1 MSTRFLACTY
11 FAFLMFLFLGIAII
25 ADIFMEA
32 IEVITST
39 TSRKEVWDKS
49 GKTKFFVEVPVW
61 NPTIANLS
69 LMALGSSAP
78 EILLSVL
85 ETVGRLGKV
94 AGELGPSTIVGSA
107 AFNLLFISAVC
118 IPAVEEP
125 KKIFDMKVFTVT
137 AVFSLFAYCW
147 LYYCLIISTPD

>member
-11 FAFLMFLFLGIAII
+11 FGFLMFLFLGIAII

-107 AFNLLFISAVC
+107 A
-118 IPAVEEP
+118 
-125 KKIFDMKVFTVT
+125 
-137 AVFSLFAYCW
+137 Y
-147 LYYCLIISTPD
+147 